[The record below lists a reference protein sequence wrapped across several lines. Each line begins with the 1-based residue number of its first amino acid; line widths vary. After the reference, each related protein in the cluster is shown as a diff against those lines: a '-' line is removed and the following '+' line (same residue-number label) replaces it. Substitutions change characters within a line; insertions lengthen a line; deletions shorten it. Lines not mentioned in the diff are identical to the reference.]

1 MSGRARARTLA
12 ALLASLLSLAAVPTD
27 DPLPLRSQFPLT
39 FPFLDLPPRSAF
51 LLPSHAYR
59 FETNVA
65 YANTHAMSDHLW
77 DVYTQ
82 DDFRTL
88 DGKLTRPVLEATAAE
103 TSSHHAY
110 LVDGETMNLTVA
122 GSLGLGRR
130 FEAGFS
136 LPLYLHTEGFL
147 DHTIDEYHDIFSF
160 PDGGRKAFA
169 RNQYAVAYT
178 DHGHTVYLDQSP
190 GGISQGDLLLTGR
203 VGLAASQS
211 GTSALS
217 GTVALELPTGKSSRF
232 DGNGST
238 DLALG
243 LEASW
248 RSTRS
253 TTHAGLRHTFP
264 GGWAEGPGIDLGGRT
279 SAYVSWQH
287 DVFSASRVLL
297 QMLAGMGPFPR
308 RSGGGLG
315 DPGVEIALGMT
326 HRVTS
331 EQTFEWALLE
341 NLLPDYFNTPDVG
354 AWLGWRFAPAS
365 SSRHL
370 AAFHRSGSS
379 GVLGSRR

>member
-1 MSGRARARTLA
+1 MIGPRQARTLA
-12 ALLASLLSLAAVPTD
+12 ALLASLLSFAAVPTD
-27 DPLPLRSQFPLT
+27 DPLPLRSQFPLY
-39 FPFLDLPPRSAF
+39 FPFLELPPRSAF
-51 LLPSHAYR
+51 LLASHATR

-65 YANTHAMSDHLW
+65 YENTHAMSDHLW
-77 DVYTQ
+77 DVYTK

-88 DGKLTRPVLEATAAE
+88 DGKLTRPILEATAAE

-160 PDGGRKAFA
+160 PDGGRASFA

-178 DHGHTVYLDQSP
+178 DHGHTVYLDRSP
-190 GGISQGDLLLTGR
+190 DGISQGDLLLTGR

-217 GTVALELPTGKSSRF
+217 GTVGLELPTGKSSRL

-238 DLALG
+238 DVALG

-248 RSTRS
+248 RRARS
-253 TTHAGLRHTFP
+253 TTHAGLRHTIP
-264 GGWAEGPGIDLGGRT
+264 
-279 SAYVSWQH
+279 
-287 DVFSASRVLL
+287 
-297 QMLAGMGPFPR
+297 
-308 RSGGGLG
+308 
-315 DPGVEIALGMT
+315 
-326 HRVTS
+326 
-331 EQTFEWALLE
+331 
-341 NLLPDYFNTPDVG
+341 
-354 AWLGWRFAPAS
+354 
-365 SSRHL
+365 
-370 AAFHRSGSS
+370 
-379 GVLGSRR
+379 

>member
-1 MSGRARARTLA
+1 MGCPRARTLA

-27 DPLPLRSQFPLT
+27 DPLPLRSQFPLF
-39 FPFLDLPPRSAF
+39 FPFLDLPPRAAF
-51 LLPSHAYR
+51 LLEAHAYR
-59 FETNVA
+59 FETNLA

-103 TSSHHAY
+103 TSSQHAY
-110 LVDGETMNLTVA
+110 LVDGETMTLTMA
-122 GSLGLGRR
+122 GSLGLRRR
-130 FEAGFS
+130 FEIGFS
-136 LPLYLHTEGFL
+136 LPLYLHTGGFL
-147 DHTIDEYHDIFSF
+147 DHTIEEYHDTLSL
-160 PDGGRKAFA
+160 PDGGRKPFA
-169 RNQYAVAYT
+169 IDQFVVAYT

-217 GTVALELPTGKSSRF
+217 GTLALELPTGKSSRF

-238 DLALG
+238 DVALG

-248 RSTRS
+248 RRARS

-264 GGWAEGPGIDLGGRT
+264 GGWAEGPGIDLGGRS

-297 QMLAGMGPFPR
+297 QMLAGVGPFR
-308 RSGGGLG
+308 SRSGGGLG

-331 EQTFEWALLE
+331 QQTFEWALLE

-354 AWLGWRFAPAS
+354 AWMGWRFAPAPS
-365 SSRHL
+365 APHL
-370 AAFHRSGSS
+370 SAFHRPEAPGL
-379 GVLGSRR
+379 LGSRP